1 MTKQFK
7 PGFTINQ
14 IANNFI
20 NKKHVVRLIIF
31 KIDPRYKP
39 KDSIFKKYL
48 LD

>member
-7 PGFTINQ
+7 EGLIINQ
-14 IANNFI
+14 IANNNFI
-20 NKKHVVRLIIF
+20 NKEACCNTIF

-39 KDSIFKKYL
+39 KKSIFKKYL